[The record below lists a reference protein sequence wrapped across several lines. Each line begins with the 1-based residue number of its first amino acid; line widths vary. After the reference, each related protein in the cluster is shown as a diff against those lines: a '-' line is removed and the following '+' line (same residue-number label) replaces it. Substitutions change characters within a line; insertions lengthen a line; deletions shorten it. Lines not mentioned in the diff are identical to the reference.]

1 MGPRKMLLHLRGVN
15 PATWIGDL
23 SSKLKRSSR
32 GPLKHQTVQQ
42 RMEEERDEVAD
53 QMPDRLAKD
62 LDVKARMDEIK
73 QSHDAA
79 IKSHLAENEMEDKV
93 SKAED
98 RLAHKAEAVQKLSS
112 ARDARSELLNR
123 INMHIASKGG
133 NGKIKVGSKLRKARM
148 KAEKALEKTNE
159 LYAAAK
165 LNQREARKEKEE
177 VKKAMEEMKFDGSL
191 QAAGYSILHKTVGY
205 FG

>member
-1 MGPRKMLLHLRGVN
+1 
-15 PATWIGDL
+15 
-23 SSKLKRSSR
+23 
-32 GPLKHQTVQQ
+32 
-42 RMEEERDEVAD
+42 MEEERDEVAD

-79 IKSHLAENEMEDKV
+79 VKTHLAENEMEDKV
-93 SKAED
+93 RKAED
-98 RLAHKAEAVQKLSS
+98 RLAHKTEAVEKLSS

-133 NGKIKVGSKLRKARM
+133 NGKIKAGSKLRKARM

-165 LNQREARKEKEE
+165 HNQREARKEKRGGEE
-177 VKKAMEEMKFDGSL
+177 SNGRNE
-191 QAAGYSILHKTVGY
+191 I
-205 FG
+205 

>member
-133 NGKIKVGSKLRKARM
+133 NGKIKMGSKLR
-148 KAEKALEKTNE
+148 EGSHEGGKALEKRMSCT
-159 LYAAAK
+159 L
-165 LNQREARKEKEE
+165 RRSSIKEKLER
-177 VKKAMEEMKFDGSL
+177 KKRRSRRQWK
-191 QAAGYSILHKTVGY
+191 K
-205 FG
+205 